1 MVIHN
6 QQLGLD
12 WVAFNNTDDEKLEEK
27 PVIVENDDD

>member
-12 WVAFNNTDDEKLEEK
+12 WVAFNNEEEKIEEK
-27 PVIVENDDD
+27 PVVV